1 MIQYETKTNRRIQDL
16 PDDLKLKLAK
26 YMYVH
31 EPEHFD
37 RRVNGKPK
45 EKKESIPLVKFESTL
60 DAYLYD
66 KEKDTVAVTEQPK
79 VERGYGLASLFRP
92 KI

>member
-1 MIQYETKTNRRIQDL
+1 MDKIKDELQDL
-16 PDDLKLKLAK
+16 PDDLKLKLTK

-45 EKKESIPLVKFESTL
+45 EKKKSIPLVKFESTL
-60 DAYLYD
+60 DEYLYD
-66 KEKDTVAVTEQPK
+66 KQRNSAAVKEQPK
-79 VERGYGLASLFRP
+79 MERGSGLASLFRS
-92 KI
+92 KL

>member
-1 MIQYETKTNRRIQDL
+1 MNKKEVDELQDL

-37 RRVNGKPK
+37 KRVNGKPK
-45 EKKESIPLVKFESTL
+45 EKKKSIPLVKFESTL
-60 DAYLYD
+60 DAYLHD
-66 KEKDTVAVTEQPK
+66 KQRDTAVVKEQPK
-79 VERGYGLASLFRP
+79 TERGYGLVSLFRP

>member
-1 MIQYETKTNRRIQDL
+1 MKQKQIDELQDL
-16 PDDLKLKLAK
+16 PDDLKFKLAK

-31 EPEHFD
+31 EPEYFD

-60 DAYLYD
+60 DDYLYE
-66 KEKDTVAVTEQPK
+66 KNKDTSAVKEQPK
-79 VERGYGLASLFRP
+79 MERGYGLASLFRP

>member
-1 MIQYETKTNRRIQDL
+1 MKQKQVDELQDL

-37 RRVNGKPK
+37 KRVNGKPK
-45 EKKESIPLVKFESTL
+45 EKKKSVPLVKFESTF
-60 DAYLYD
+60 DAYLHD
-66 KEKDTVAVTEQPK
+66 KQRDITAVKEQPK
-79 VERGYGLASLFRP
+79 TERGYGLMSLFRS

>member
-1 MIQYETKTNRRIQDL
+1 MSKIKDELQDL
-16 PDDLKLKLAK
+16 PDDLKIKLAK

-45 EKKESIPLVKFESTL
+45 EKKTSIPLVKFESTL
-60 DAYLYD
+60 DAYLHD
-66 KEKDTVAVTEQPK
+66 KQRDTTAVKEQPK
-79 VERGYGLASLFRP
+79 VERGYGLASLFRI
-92 KI
+92 KV

>member
-1 MIQYETKTNRRIQDL
+1 MNKKEVDELQDL

-37 RRVNGKPK
+37 KRVNGKPK
-45 EKKESIPLVKFESTL
+45 EKGKSIPLVKFESTL
-60 DAYLYD
+60 DKYLYD
-66 KEKDTVAVTEQPK
+66 KQRDTTAVAEQPK
-79 VERGYGLASLFRP
+79 AERGYGLMSLFRP

>member
-1 MIQYETKTNRRIQDL
+1 MNKIKDELQDL

-37 RRVNGKPK
+37 RRVNSKPK
-45 EKKESIPLVKFESTL
+45 EKKKSIPLVKFESTF

-66 KEKDTVAVTEQPK
+66 KQRDTRAVIEQPK
-79 VERGYGLASLFRP
+79 TGRGYGLMSLFRS
-92 KI
+92 KS

>member
-1 MIQYETKTNRRIQDL
+1 MNKKEVDELQDL

-37 RRVNGKPK
+37 KRVNSKPK
-45 EKKESIPLVKFESTL
+45 EKKKSIPLVKFESTL
-60 DAYLYD
+60 DEYLYD
-66 KEKDTVAVTEQPK
+66 KHKDIRAVIEQPK
-79 VERGYGLASLFRP
+79 TERGYGLPSLFRS
-92 KI
+92 KS

>member
-1 MIQYETKTNRRIQDL
+1 MTNDKIKEELQDL
-16 PDDLKLKLAK
+16 PDELKLKLAK

-37 RRVNGKPK
+37 RRVKCKPK
-45 EKKESIPLVKFESTL
+45 EKKKSIPLVKFESTF

-66 KEKDTVAVTEQPK
+66 KQKDAVATTEQPK
-79 VERGYGLASLFRP
+79 AERRYGLASLFRS

>member
-1 MIQYETKTNRRIQDL
+1 MNKKEVDELQDL

-37 RRVNGKPK
+37 KRVNGKPK
-45 EKKESIPLVKFESTL
+45 EKGKSIPLVKFESTL
-60 DAYLYD
+60 DKYLYD
-66 KEKDTVAVTEQPK
+66 KQRDTTAAKEQPK
-79 VERGYGLASLFRP
+79 AERGYGLPSLFRS
-92 KI
+92 KN

>member
-1 MIQYETKTNRRIQDL
+1 MSKKEVDELQDL

-37 RRVNGKPK
+37 KRVNGKPK
-45 EKKESIPLVKFESTL
+45 EKKKSIPLVKFESTL
-60 DAYLYD
+60 DQYLHD
-66 KEKDTVAVTEQPK
+66 KQRDTTAVAEQPK
-79 VERGYGLASLFRP
+79 AERGYGLASLFRP

>member
-1 MIQYETKTNRRIQDL
+1 MNKKEVDELQDL
-16 PDDLKLKLAK
+16 PDDLKIKLAK

-37 RRVNGKPK
+37 KRVNGKPK
-45 EKKESIPLVKFESTL
+45 EKKKSIPLVKFESTL
-60 DAYLYD
+60 DEYLYD
-66 KEKDTVAVTEQPK
+66 KHRDTAVIKEQPK
-79 VERGYGLASLFRP
+79 TEGGYGLMSLFGS

>member
-1 MIQYETKTNRRIQDL
+1 MSKIKDELQDL

-37 RRVNGKPK
+37 KRINSKPK
-45 EKKESIPLVKFESTL
+45 EKKKSVPLVKFESTL
-60 DAYLYD
+60 DAYLY
-66 KEKDTVAVTEQPK
+66 EKNKDISAVKEQPK
-79 VERGYGLASLFRP
+79 MERGYGLASLFRP

>member
-1 MIQYETKTNRRIQDL
+1 MNKKEVDELQDL

-37 RRVNGKPK
+37 KRVNGKPK
-45 EKKESIPLVKFESTL
+45 EKKKSIPLVKFESTL
-60 DAYLYD
+60 DQYLHD
-66 KEKDTVAVTEQPK
+66 KQRDTTAVAEQPK
-79 VERGYGLASLFRP
+79 AERGYGLASLFRP

>member
-1 MIQYETKTNRRIQDL
+1 MNKKEVDELQDL

-37 RRVNGKPK
+37 KRVNGKPK
-45 EKKESIPLVKFESTL
+45 EKKKSIPLVKFESTL
-60 DAYLYD
+60 DEYLYD
-66 KEKDTVAVTEQPK
+66 KHRDTRAVIEQPK
-79 VERGYGLASLFRP
+79 AERGHGLMSLF
-92 KI
+92 KIKA

>member
-1 MIQYETKTNRRIQDL
+1 MNKKEVDELQDL

-37 RRVNGKPK
+37 KRVNGKPK
-45 EKKESIPLVKFESTL
+45 EKKKSIPLVKFESTL
-60 DAYLYD
+60 DQYLHD
-66 KEKDTVAVTEQPK
+66 KQRDTTAVAEQPK
-79 VERGYGLASLFRP
+79 AERGYGLMSLFRS
-92 KI
+92 KS

>member
-1 MIQYETKTNRRIQDL
+1 MNKIKDELQDL

-37 RRVNGKPK
+37 KKVNGKLK
-45 EKKESIPLVKFESTL
+45 EKKKSIPLVKFESTF

-66 KEKDTVAVTEQPK
+66 KQKDTAVVKEQLK
-79 VERGYGLASLFRP
+79 TERGYGLMSLFRS
-92 KI
+92 KN

>member
-1 MIQYETKTNRRIQDL
+1 MSKKQLDELQDL
-16 PDDLKLKLAK
+16 PDELKLKLAK

-37 RRVNGKPK
+37 KRINGSKPK
-45 EKKESIPLVKFESTL
+45 KQKYSVPLIKHESTL
-60 DAYLYD
+60 DDYLRDRYSAA
-66 KEKDTVAVTEQPK
+66 TAVEQPK
-79 VERGYGLASLFRP
+79 AERGYGLMSLFRS

>member
-1 MIQYETKTNRRIQDL
+1 MSKIKDELQDL
-16 PDDLKLKLAK
+16 PNDLKIKLAK

-37 RRVNGKPK
+37 KRVNGKPK
-45 EKKESIPLVKFESTL
+45 EKKKSVPLVKFESTF

-66 KEKDTVAVTEQPK
+66 KQKDTAVVKEQLKTE
-79 VERGYGLASLFRP
+79 RRYGLMSLFRS
-92 KI
+92 KN

>member
-1 MIQYETKTNRRIQDL
+1 MSKIKDELQDL

-37 RRVNGKPK
+37 KRVNGKLK
-45 EKKESIPLVKFESTL
+45 EMKKSIPLVKFESTL
-60 DAYLYD
+60 DEYLYD
-66 KEKDTVAVTEQPK
+66 KQRDTVVVKEQPK
-79 VERGYGLASLFRP
+79 TERGYGLMSLFRS
-92 KI
+92 KS

>member
-1 MIQYETKTNRRIQDL
+1 MSKIKDELQDL

-37 RRVNGKPK
+37 KRVNSKPK
-45 EKKESIPLVKFESTL
+45 EKKKPVPLIKHESTL
-60 DAYLYD
+60 DAHLRD
-66 KEKDTVAVTEQPK
+66 RNNATIVEEQPK
-79 VERGYGLASLFRP
+79 MKRGYGLMSLFSS
-92 KI
+92 KV